1 MNITTPTIQSAPTR
15 SRRAAAA
22 LAAAALASAGLAACA
37 SSDAEGSS
45 GGSDSL
51 FVATGG
57 ASANQMVPYLA
68 ETLGYAK
75 EEGLDLKVKTLEANT
90 VAAVV
95 AGRADIAEFG
105 AGSALAPVGE
115 GKDTSIIVGLQ
126 GGETTGFV
134 MAGKGIDEITQ
145 CKRLATNPKGS
156 SAYSSAAAYK
166 KATGATYDIV
176 EFTTPA
182 DVAASV
188 VSGQTDCASS
198 SLGVLSA
205 GLSQGL
211 HLIIDPNKPEQ
222 IPPDSIQGT
231 VGVSLWGMKDEL
243 QKKSAAVEKLMK
255 ALVKVQKYLET
266 ATPDEIAAS
275 LKKNSD
281 FTAYEAAALAT
292 AVKGELP
299 FLFPNDG
306 RIDADQWPATLTYYK
321 YGNPAID
328 PTGDVWSFDKRVDMS
343 YMDKATS
350 SS

>member
-1 MNITTPTIQSAPTR
+1 MNTSIQAR
-15 SRRAAAA
+15 SRRVAAA
-22 LAAAALASAGLAACA
+22 LVTAALASAGLAACA
-37 SSDAEGSS
+37 DSDAESS
-45 GGSDSL
+45 SDGTDSL

-68 ETLGYAK
+68 QTLGYAE
-75 EEGLDLKVKTLEANT
+75 EEGLDLEVKTLEANT

-105 AGSALAPVGE
+105 AGSALAPVSE
-115 GKDTSIIVGLQ
+115 GKDTTIIVGLQ

-134 MAGKGIDEITQ
+134 AAGEGIDDLTQ

-156 SAYSSAAAYK
+156 SAYSSAAAYRA
-166 KATGATYDIV
+166 ATGATYEIV

-182 DVAASV
+182 DVAAST

-211 HLIIDPNKPEQ
+211 ELIIDPNKPEQ
-222 IPPDSIQGT
+222 IPPNSIQGT
-231 VGVSLWGMKDEL
+231 VGVSLWGMKDVLAE
-243 QKKSAAVEKLMK
+243 KSAAVEKLMK
-255 ALVKVQKYLET
+255 SLVKVQEYLET
-266 ATPDEIAAS
+266 ATPEEIAES
-275 LKKNSD
+275 LIENDD
-281 FTAYEAAALAT
+281 FKAYDPAALAT
-292 AVKGELP
+292 AVEGELP

-328 PTGDVWSFDKRVDMS
+328 PEGDVWSFENRVDMS
-343 YMDKATS
+343 YLDKASSTS
-350 SS
+350 